1 MQAGC
6 GGRIAGDKLCVEMVP
21 PIPLR
26 VSTQRGPQDW
36 IGRRGFAQAL
46 EQSPHIQACTADD
59 QRKSML
65 AVLIFNGLDGIAS
78 IEAGIEW
85 LIRLDQIDQPMRD
98 FLSLIRRRVISPD
111 IHPPAYLP
119 RDRVQHVGLSRLRY
133 ILRE

>member
-6 GGRIAGDKLCVEMVP
+6 GGRITGDKLRVEMVP

-26 VSTQRGPQDW
+26 VSTQRGPQGW
-36 IGRRGFAQAL
+36 IGRRGFAQTF
-46 EQSPHIQACTADD
+46 EQRLQLQAGTADD

-65 AVLIFNGLDGIAS
+65 AVLIFNGLDGITS

-98 FLSLIRRRVISPD
+98 FLSVTRRALITPD
-111 IHPPAYLP
+111 VH
-119 RDRVQHVGLSRLRY
+119 
-133 ILRE
+133 

>member
-6 GGRIAGDKLCVEMVP
+6 GGRITGDKMRVGIAPAMA
-21 PIPLR
+21 LR
-26 VSTQRGPQDW
+26 VSTQRGPQGW
-36 IGRRGFAQAL
+36 IGRRGFTQAF
-46 EQSPHIQACTADD
+46 EQRPHIQACTADD

-65 AVLIFNGLDGIAS
+65 AVLIFNGLDGITS